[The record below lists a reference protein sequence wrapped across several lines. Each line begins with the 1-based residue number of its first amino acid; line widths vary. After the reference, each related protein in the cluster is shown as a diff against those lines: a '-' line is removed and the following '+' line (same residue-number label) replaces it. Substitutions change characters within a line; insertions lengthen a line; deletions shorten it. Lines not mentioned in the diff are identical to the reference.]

1 MPEIMNLYKWKST
14 PHFTVKRRKKMAFGE
29 ETAAACYLV
38 SDSAKIQMQFLG
50 SSSNAGLICA
60 TAKLS

>member
-14 PHFTVKRRKKMAFGE
+14 PHFTVKRKKMAFGE
-29 ETAAACYLV
+29 TAAACCLV

-50 SSSNAGLICA
+50 SSTWVDMCNVQALA
-60 TAKLS
+60 